1 MVIYMARRILGYFD
15 HSFIMALTL
24 VFMGIG
30 IMCQVIIGIFLQK
43 MAHDT
48 DIFMG
53 SDSKILT
60 QCKEKFVNCYK
71 LNGGVGN
78 ISVFVD
84 KFMNRLRF
92 LGMSVGFIKHL
103 SGQMMLAG
111 VFMAGFGVCKGIVEG
126 RAFVELVPFY
136 IISLFGIYAYL
147 SISSIVDIPSR
158 RKTLKIN
165 LTDYLE
171 NHVAQRLEHGMLEKE
186 KLLWELSQNDKK
198 DKVKESKADAVNKN
212 IAKKDINFSKE
223 DAKELEGLLKSFIN
237 SES

>member
-1 MVIYMARRILGYFD
+1 
-15 HSFIMALTL
+15 
-24 VFMGIG
+24 
-30 IMCQVIIGIFLQK
+30 MCQVIIGIFLQK

>member
-1 MVIYMARRILGYFD
+1 MVIYMARSILGYFD

-136 IISLFGIYAYL
+136 IISLFGI
-147 SISSIVDIPSR
+147 
-158 RKTLKIN
+158 
-165 LTDYLE
+165 
-171 NHVAQRLEHGMLEKE
+171 
-186 KLLWELSQNDKK
+186 
-198 DKVKESKADAVNKN
+198 
-212 IAKKDINFSKE
+212 
-223 DAKELEGLLKSFIN
+223 
-237 SES
+237 

>member
-1 MVIYMARRILGYFD
+1 
-15 HSFIMALTL
+15 
-24 VFMGIG
+24 
-30 IMCQVIIGIFLQK
+30 
-43 MAHDT
+43 
-48 DIFMG
+48 
-53 SDSKILT
+53 
-60 QCKEKFVNCYK
+60 
-71 LNGGVGN
+71 
-78 ISVFVD
+78 
-84 KFMNRLRF
+84 
-92 LGMSVGFIKHL
+92 MSVGFIKHL